1 MTCDN
6 IYEMV
11 SYSYICQYYATVS
24 LYICY
29 LGPVMLVGNSDNVK
43 IFFSIFRIMFL
54 GFDYRNVLCLNT
66 LTYR

>member
-1 MTCDN
+1 MIMTCDN

-11 SYSYICQYYATVS
+11 LCQYYATMS

-43 IFFSIFRIMFL
+43 IFFLYSE
-54 GFDYRNVLCLNT
+54 
-66 LTYR
+66 

>member
-1 MTCDN
+1 MIMTCDN

-11 SYSYICQYYATVS
+11 SNSYICQYDATVS

-43 IFFSIFRIMFL
+43 IFFLYSE
-54 GFDYRNVLCLNT
+54 
-66 LTYR
+66 